1 MINGTV
7 EPFVGSL
14 VARLSASV
22 NSSGILAAVEPSVTG
37 VRSEVSNGTPKTSSF
52 PTGSASSSPP
62 SRSPGSPASR
72 SDPIF
77 SSSSVGVLGTLP
89 GSWVLVS
96 TMRPNSSSASV
107 EGKKLGRVTMLVSWS
122 PTPKSSTFVVN
133 ALIISVFMVDSSTA
147 SDPVPD
153 LVIVVVVVVVV
164 VNCTFSG
171 NVVVIVVCAGG
182 AVVVGAKLNKF
193 GRNIPENPVDIVL
206 PVVMSVASFV
216 VVVVVVVV
224 EVVEVKVVVV
234 VDVLVVVDSRL
245 IPKFSSK
252 SVSDTM
258 TISVVVP
265 ELSEENPNSSSSI
278 TESF

>member
-14 VARLSASV
+14 VARLPASV

-62 SRSPGSPASR
+62 SRSPGSPASS

-96 TMRPNSSSASV
+96 TMRPNSSSGSV
-107 EGKKLGRVTMLVSWS
+107 EGKKLGRVTLLVSCS

-147 SDPVPD
+147 SDPVSD
-153 LVIVVVVVVVV
+153 LVIVVV
-164 VNCTFSG
+164 NCEFSG

-182 AVVVGAKLNKF
+182 AVVVAGAKLNKF

>member
-14 VARLSASV
+14 VARLPASV

-52 PTGSASSSPP
+52 PTGSASGSPP

-72 SDPIF
+72 SDPKF
-77 SSSSVGVLGTLP
+77 SSSSVGVPVTLP

-96 TMRPNSSSASV
+96 TMRPNSSSESV
-107 EGKKLGRVTMLVSWS
+107 EGKKLGRVTLLVSWS

-153 LVIVVVVVVVV
+153 LVIVVV
-164 VNCTFSG
+164 NCEFSG

-206 PVVMSVASFV
+206 PVVMSVARLPSAFV
-216 VVVVVVVV
+216 VFVVVVV

>member
-52 PTGSASSSPP
+52 PTGSSSSSPP
-62 SRSPGSPASR
+62 SRSPGSPASS

-107 EGKKLGRVTMLVSWS
+107 EGKKLGRVTLLVSWS

-133 ALIISVFMVDSSTA
+133 ALVISVFMVDSSTA

-153 LVIVVVVVVVV
+153 LVIVVVVVVV

>member
-52 PTGSASSSPP
+52 PTGSSSSSPP

-77 SSSSVGVLGTLP
+77 SSSSVCVPVTLP

-107 EGKKLGRVTMLVSWS
+107 EGKKLGRVTLLVSWS

-133 ALIISVFMVDSSTA
+133 ALVISVFMVDSSTA

-153 LVIVVVVVVVV
+153 LVIVVVVVVV

>member
-52 PTGSASSSPP
+52 PTGSSSSSPP
-62 SRSPGSPASR
+62 SRSPGSPASS

-107 EGKKLGRVTMLVSWS
+107 EGKKLGRVTLLVPWS

-153 LVIVVVVVVVV
+153 LVIVVV

-206 PVVMSVASFV
+206 PVVMSVARLPSAFV
-216 VVVVVVVV
+216 VFVVVVV